1 MKSVSVLNFSG
12 VYERQ
17 SFYKDRDCEWIDCS
31 DLSGVNGFCDETSME
46 EIDARISGLE
56 GWIHFI
62 DGGNFHYLSYLLMK
76 HIREP
81 FTLVVFDHHTDM
93 KPSMFAGL
101 LSCGCWIKEALD
113 ALPFL
118 KNVVLIGVAD
128 SLADTAEPDYAG
140 RVRIISESMAE
151 AGDTWL
157 EILEAEAS
165 EAVYLSIDKDAF
177 GREEVVTDWDQGT
190 MTLEQLERAYRILD
204 SRRILGVDICGEADR
219 DEFFSGQMSAS
230 DEQND
235 AANRRILRMLLT
247 DQKKP
252 AGRIQKGE
260 RDGRSTDIFEDG
272 HQAADPAADH

>member
-118 KNVVLIGVAD
+118 KHVVLIGVAD

-157 EILEAEAS
+157 GILEAEAS

-190 MTLEQLERAYRILD
+190 MTLELLERAYRILD

-272 HQAADPAADH
+272 HQASDPAADH

>member
-17 SFYKDRDCEWIDCS
+17 SFYKDRDCEWIECS

-157 EILEAEAS
+157 GILEAEAS

-190 MTLEQLERAYRILD
+190 MTLELLERAYRILD

-272 HQAADPAADH
+272 HQASDPAADH

>member
-1 MKSVSVLNFSG
+1 MKSISVLNFSG

-31 DLSGVNGFCDETSME
+31 DLSGVNGFCDETSRE

-157 EILEAEAS
+157 GILEAEAS

>member
-1 MKSVSVLNFSG
+1 MKSISVLNFSG

-31 DLSGVNGFCDETSME
+31 DLSGVNGFCDETSRE

-157 EILEAEAS
+157 GILEAEAS

-219 DEFFSGQMSAS
+219 DEFFLGQMSAS

>member
-113 ALPFL
+113 TLPFL

-157 EILEAEAS
+157 GILEAEAS

>member
-1 MKSVSVLNFSG
+1 MKSISVLNFSG

-31 DLSGVNGFCDETSME
+31 DLSGVNGFCDETSRE

-113 ALPFL
+113 TLPFL

-157 EILEAEAS
+157 GILEAEAS

-190 MTLEQLERAYRILD
+190 MMLEQLERAYRILD

-272 HQAADPAADH
+272 HQASDPAADH

>member
-151 AGDTWL
+151 EDDTWL
-157 EILEAEAS
+157 GILEAEALK
-165 EAVYLSIDKDAF
+165 AVYLSIDKDAF

-219 DEFFSGQMSAS
+219 DEFFSEQMSAS
-230 DEQND
+230 YEQND

-272 HQAADPAADH
+272 HQASDPAADH

>member
-1 MKSVSVLNFSG
+1 MKSISVLNFSG

-31 DLSGVNGFCDETSME
+31 DLSGVNGFCDETSRE

-151 AGDTWL
+151 AGDTWIG
-157 EILEAEAS
+157 ILEAEAS

-272 HQAADPAADH
+272 HQASDPAADH

>member
-1 MKSVSVLNFSG
+1 MKSISVLNFSG

-31 DLSGVNGFCDETSME
+31 DLSGVNGFCDETSRE

-157 EILEAEAS
+157 GILEAEAS

-190 MTLEQLERAYRILD
+190 MTLEQLERAYRILA

>member
-157 EILEAEAS
+157 GILEAEAS

-190 MTLEQLERAYRILD
+190 MTLELLERAYRILD

-272 HQAADPAADH
+272 HQASDPAADH

>member
-157 EILEAEAS
+157 GILEAEAS

-272 HQAADPAADH
+272 HQASDPAADH

>member
-157 EILEAEAS
+157 GILEAEAS

-190 MTLEQLERAYRILD
+190 MTLELLERAYHILD

-272 HQAADPAADH
+272 HQASDPAADH

>member
-1 MKSVSVLNFSG
+1 MKSISVLNFSG

-31 DLSGVNGFCDETSME
+31 DLSGVNGFCDETSRE

-157 EILEAEAS
+157 GILEAEAS

-190 MTLEQLERAYRILD
+190 MTLEQLERAYRILA

-230 DEQND
+230 DEQYD

>member
-31 DLSGVNGFCDETSME
+31 DLSGVNGFCDETSRE

-101 LSCGCWIKEALD
+101 LSCGCWIKEALN

-151 AGDTWL
+151 EDDTWL
-157 EILEAEAS
+157 EILEAEALK
-165 EAVYLSIDKDAF
+165 AVYLSIDKDAF

-272 HQAADPAADH
+272 HQASDPAADH

>member
-1 MKSVSVLNFSG
+1 MKSISVLNFSG

-31 DLSGVNGFCDETSME
+31 DLSGVNGFCDETSRE

-140 RVRIISESMAE
+140 RVRIISERMAE

-157 EILEAEAS
+157 GILEAEAS

>member
-113 ALPFL
+113 TLPFL

-157 EILEAEAS
+157 GILEAEAS

-272 HQAADPAADH
+272 HQASDPAADH

>member
-1 MKSVSVLNFSG
+1 MKSISVLNFSG

-31 DLSGVNGFCDETSME
+31 DLSGVNGFCDETSRE

-157 EILEAEAS
+157 GILEAEAS
-165 EAVYLSIDKDAF
+165 EAVYLSLDKDAF

>member
-1 MKSVSVLNFSG
+1 MKSISVLNFSG

-157 EILEAEAS
+157 GILEAEAS

>member
-1 MKSVSVLNFSG
+1 
-12 VYERQ
+12 
-17 SFYKDRDCEWIDCS
+17 
-31 DLSGVNGFCDETSME
+31 
-46 EIDARISGLE
+46 
-56 GWIHFI
+56 
-62 DGGNFHYLSYLLMK
+62 MK

-157 EILEAEAS
+157 GILEAEAS

-190 MTLEQLERAYRILD
+190 MTLELLERAYRILD

-219 DEFFSGQMSAS
+219 DEFFLGQMSAS

-272 HQAADPAADH
+272 HQASDPAADH

>member
-128 SLADTAEPDYAG
+128 SLADTAEPDYAS

-151 AGDTWL
+151 EDDTWL
-157 EILEAEAS
+157 EILEAEALK
-165 EAVYLSIDKDAF
+165 AVYLSIDKDAF

>member
-157 EILEAEAS
+157 GILEAEAS

-177 GREEVVTDWDQGT
+177 GREEVETDWDQGT
-190 MTLEQLERAYRILD
+190 MTLELLERAYRILD

-272 HQAADPAADH
+272 HQASDPAADH